1 MAGLGPILLS
11 LEPGVA
17 VMVATRSLVLF
28 RPDAG
33 DGLPSPRVLWARW
46 RLRAE
51 LRRLLEGGPHMLAD
65 VGLTADEVKAELA
78 KPIWRA

>member
-1 MAGLGPILLS
+1 
-11 LEPGVA
+11 
-17 VMVATRSLVLF
+17 MVATRSLALF

-33 DGLPSPRVLWARW
+33 SSLPGPRTLWARW

-51 LRRLLEGGPHMLAD
+51 LRQLLEAGQHMLAD